1 MNPLQQHPNYLPP
14 SAGLI
19 TKFLPSS
26 EFSFKLFAEIQI
38 EKEKNRVLV
47 RELEKQK
54 SKSKELQEGIYSI
67 LGKAKSGLIN
77 FPDLDM
83 FEKNTVSRKGKVLK
97 KNMMKH
103 KKQRNL

>member
-14 SAGLI
+14 SASLI
-19 TKFLPSS
+19 TKFLPSC

-67 LGKAKSGLIN
+67 LGKAKNDLLK
-77 FPDLDM
+77 FPDLDL
-83 FEKNTVSRKGKVLK
+83 FGKHTVSHKGKVI
-97 KNMMKH
+97 KNNMRKH
-103 KKQRNL
+103 KKQRTL